1 MGTHPIFESDFD
13 CLTAFSEMSY
23 YTIWMGDL
31 PPDCRREHVIKSF
44 EGYGTLGGIRLMNN
58 FGFVDFKHK
67 RDAKDAVK
75 DLNGEKLRGARI
87 RLEMSDG
94 PGNRK
99 SGTSYE
105 ETAAFS
111 TMREERGFNPRFER
125 PYRTKYGMAV
135 SNLTKKFSWSDLK
148 NFMRQAGEVT
158 YTDAHIRSGKNRG
171 EVCFKNRKGL
181 YTAKKKLDRTK
192 LHGRR
197 IRLKIIEDGSR
208 AVGSH
213 KHHSSRTPEKN
224 EVDQNQ
230 EVLQDLE
237 ADQEVH
243 LVQEADQEVLQE
255 VDLEVD
261 PVLDLEVDHE
271 HGVEHQRR
279 REVEAKND
287 QEAQKKRNPRNVS
300 NQDREV
306 APVGKT
312 RRESE
317 NKKFEC
323 FLSRHMIFRS
333 EK

>member
-31 PPDCRREHVIKSF
+31 PPDCRREHVIKFF

-158 YTDAHIRSGKNRG
+158 YTDAHIRSGENRG

-181 YTAKKKLDRTK
+181 YTAKKKLDGTK

-213 KHHSSRTPEKN
+213 KHHGSESPERGRKSRSRSRDSSSRSRSRSSRDSRGTSSSSRSRTRSSSRSRSRSRNKSRSRSPHGKRRKEKKN
-224 EVDQNQ
+224 K
-230 EVLQDLE
+230 
-237 ADQEVH
+237 
-243 LVQEADQEVLQE
+243 
-255 VDLEVD
+255 
-261 PVLDLEVDHE
+261 
-271 HGVEHQRR
+271 RR
-279 REVEAKND
+279 RGRSRSDSYSSDE
-287 QEAQKKRNPRNVS
+287 KRKR
-300 NQDREV
+300 
-306 APVGKT
+306 K
-312 RRESE
+312 
-317 NKKFEC
+317 
-323 FLSRHMIFRS
+323 
-333 EK
+333 

>member
-31 PPDCRREHVIKSF
+31 PPDCRREHVIKFF

-158 YTDAHIRSGKNRG
+158 YTDAHIRSGEHRG

-208 AVGSH
+208 AVGTH
-213 KHHSSRTPEKN
+213 KHHSSRTPEKKRGRSGSRSSSGSRSRSRSSSGSRSRSRSSSRSRSRTRTRSRTP
-224 EVDQNQ
+224 ED
-230 EVLQDLE
+230 
-237 ADQEVH
+237 
-243 LVQEADQEVLQE
+243 
-255 VDLEVD
+255 
-261 PVLDLEVDHE
+261 
-271 HGVEHQRR
+271 
-279 REVEAKND
+279 K
-287 QEAQKKRNPRNVS
+287 KKRGRSKERSRSPEKKKSKKRAKS
-300 NQDREV
+300 RSRSRSSGEDE
-306 APVGKT
+306 
-312 RRESE
+312 RR
-317 NKKFEC
+317 KRK
-323 FLSRHMIFRS
+323 
-333 EK
+333 